1 MTTFLTTVRMTL
13 AVLSISL
20 GATVALAT
28 DKKPSKPAKPNAP
41 AAVQKTNAPAIKSP
55 RDVASGQ
62 ATGRTQQPLPPKSI
76 LNTQVTSYNFMS
88 PRQAMPNGT
97 PNGRTKASN
106 LGDLDARSP
115 TPQLAYIIDPGM
127 AKAAPKSPTSK

>member
-20 GATVALAT
+20 GATL
-28 DKKPSKPAKPNAP
+28 PSLPTRNPASQPSECP

-62 ATGRTQQPLPPKSI
+62 ATGAPAPLPPKSI
-76 LNTQVTSYNFMS
+76 
-88 PRQAMPNGT
+88 
-97 PNGRTKASN
+97 
-106 LGDLDARSP
+106 
-115 TPQLAYIIDPGM
+115 
-127 AKAAPKSPTSK
+127 